1 MKARL
6 GFLVVLSLL
15 LLISCRPPTNSSSTS
30 SSSSNSGMVRVEL
43 AENPIMGE
51 SPISVFILDGAEGV
65 SGAEVE
71 ITGDMTH
78 AGMVPVI
85 VTAVE
90 SEAGLYLADDFAFT
104 MAGDWIV
111 TTEITL
117 PDGKKLMDET
127 KVTVSS
133 Q

>member
-1 MKARL
+1 MTVRHIVLLA
-6 GFLVVLSLL
+6 LSLL
-15 LLISCRPPTNSSSTS
+15 LLSSCRPPNNS
-30 SSSSNSGMVRVEL
+30 SSSSNTDTTSGMVRVEL
-43 AENPIMGE
+43 AENPKMGE
-51 SPISVFILDGAEGV
+51 SPISVFILDGADGV
-65 SGAEVE
+65 SGAQVE

-85 VTAVE
+85 VDAVE

-117 PDGKKLMDET
+117 SDGEKLMDET
-127 KVTVSS
+127 KVTVSAE
-133 Q
+133 